1 MKKSIMENEENRG
14 FFNMI
19 FLEND
24 CIEQLFVTCGADQC
38 VISIEAPNPNK
49 LKKKGVVILKL
60 TQEQITTA
68 NIVKDLAFMEL
79 PRNVLEHC
87 YMVYHDIIS
96 PITQN
101 TLNQQG
107 WTELVSK
114 DLMEKFNSYIA
125 QIYVMIGL
133 GKGRTLLPLP
143 THKMNQNDTTP
154 DKDKAHVFETS
165 IMTWMKQI
173 KNVLKLEPEMALK
186 QKQDPGPLTELD
198 FWENKMNNLNSI
210 YEQLQ
215 SPEVQSILRFLEDN
229 KSTYTKPFDKIQNQ
243 VRQARIEANDNFRYL
258 KSLKQEFI
266 YISEGGKDFID
277 IQHYFEPIMHKILMI
292 WKKSKFYNTPPR
304 LVVLIREIC
313 NAIIGKARDFI
324 SGSAIFMLIQ
334 AEETAEACEKLETTV
349 AICSKFKVAYFEYK
363 NKANQEWKLTT
374 NALFVRLDSFL
385 ERCLDI
391 KHLTKTILEFNKL
404 SKIEL
409 GGTKGKTLT
418 ETVQLIY
425 NEFQEAVDAFQAVK
439 YDIMDIDVK
448 EFDDDFY
455 EFRSKIKEL
464 ERRLA
469 SVIT

>member
-1 MKKSIMENEENRG
+1 
-14 FFNMI
+14 MI

-24 CIEQLFVTCGADQC
+24 SIEQLFVTCSGDQC
-38 VISIEAPNPNK
+38 QVTIEAPNPNK

-101 TLNQQG
+101 PLNQQG

-186 QKQDPGPLTELD
+186 QK
-198 FWENKMNNLNSI
+198 
-210 YEQLQ
+210 
-215 SPEVQSILRFLEDN
+215 
-229 KSTYTKPFDKIQNQ
+229 
-243 VRQARIEANDNFRYL
+243 
-258 KSLKQEFI
+258 
-266 YISEGGKDFID
+266 
-277 IQHYFEPIMHKILMI
+277 
-292 WKKSKFYNTPPR
+292 
-304 LVVLIREIC
+304 
-313 NAIIGKARDFI
+313 
-324 SGSAIFMLIQ
+324 
-334 AEETAEACEKLETTV
+334 
-349 AICSKFKVAYFEYK
+349 
-363 NKANQEWKLTT
+363 
-374 NALFVRLDSFL
+374 
-385 ERCLDI
+385 
-391 KHLTKTILEFNKL
+391 
-404 SKIEL
+404 
-409 GGTKGKTLT
+409 
-418 ETVQLIY
+418 
-425 NEFQEAVDAFQAVK
+425 
-439 YDIMDIDVK
+439 
-448 EFDDDFY
+448 
-455 EFRSKIKEL
+455 
-464 ERRLA
+464 
-469 SVIT
+469 